1 MNNTNDNNKD
11 ADDDEDSNDDNNDND
26 DDNDDDDDGDDD
38 GDAMTMYIF
47 IKTKNV
53 IDHEHGGNVTGHANC
68 VISCVP
74 DKGRGSLAK
83 ISLLPHAV
91 LSNYVMLSVNVVYD
105 YYIDSIIERILDE
118 KRVDFFPHK
127 DGIKSLIDDD
137 DDSVDQSTGSSFII
151 DYMVAYSIV
160 LSSMISFFREY
171 ESYWFQRRC
180 KPYRPSRRKNDYRR
194 IVVPFCCKMLLDLT
208 SATNYEVDMPTTLY
222 SSLIFSIQRKHNR

>member
-1 MNNTNDNNKD
+1 MNNNNNNNKD
-11 ADDDEDSNDDNNDND
+11 ANDDENSNDNNND
-26 DDNDDDDDGDDD
+26 DDDADDDDDGD
-38 GDAMTMYIF
+38 GDAMIMYIF

-91 LSNYVMLSVNVVYD
+91 LSNYVVSSVNVVYD
-105 YYIDSIIERILDE
+105 YYNDSIIERILDE

-137 DDSVDQSTGSSFII
+137 DDDSVDPSAGSSFII
-151 DYMVAYSIV
+151 DHLVAYSIV
-160 LSSMISFFREY
+160 LSSMISIFREY

-180 KPYRPSRRKNDYRR
+180 KPYWPSRRENDYRR

-208 SATNYEVDMPTTLY
+208 SATNYEVAMPTTTY
-222 SSLIFSIQRKHNR
+222 SSLIFFIQRKHNR

>member
-1 MNNTNDNNKD
+1 MNNNNDNNKD
-11 ADDDEDSNDDNNDND
+11 ANDDEDSNDDNNDND
-26 DDNDDDDDGDDD
+26 DDDDADDDA
-38 GDAMTMYIF
+38 DAMTMYIF
-47 IKTKNV
+47 IKTMNV
-53 IDHEHGGNVTGHANC
+53 IDHEHGGNVTGHTNRA
-68 VISCVP
+68 ISCVP

-83 ISLLPHAV
+83 VSLLPHAV
-91 LSNYVMLSVNVVYD
+91 LSNYVLSSVNVVYD

-118 KRVDFFPHK
+118 KRVDLFPHK

-137 DDSVDQSTGSSFII
+137 DDDSVDPSAGSSFII
-151 DYMVAYSIV
+151 DHLVVYSIV

-180 KPYRPSRRKNDYRR
+180 KPYWPSRRENYYRR